1 MMGAAGGCCFWDGVW
16 SWCDGDTKFLSRCYD
31 VKLGSLQLYVWEK
44 WSRGFKGEYMCLYIT
59 TQMYGM
65 IAIGIALSGYLAR

>member
-1 MMGAAGGCCFWDGVW
+1 MMLNWAAFNC
-16 SWCDGDTKFLSRCYD
+16 T
-31 VKLGSLQLYVWEK
+31 WEK